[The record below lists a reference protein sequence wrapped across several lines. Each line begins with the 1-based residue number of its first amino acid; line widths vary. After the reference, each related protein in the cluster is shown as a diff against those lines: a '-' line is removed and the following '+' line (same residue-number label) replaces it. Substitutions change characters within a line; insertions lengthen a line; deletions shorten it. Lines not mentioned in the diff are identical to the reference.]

1 MATLKTTTPA
11 TWLSTTTDHT
21 AHNNYSFNL
30 VDRFNHFADSQKQ
43 SHTLWFFMV
52 LMVHGVLLLPLPAVL
67 SYYYDAPVGV
77 LAVTMA
83 CFFTNLIANMGGAGI
98 RATLLFFGGSVLLHV
113 IMALI
118 YIL

>member
-1 MATLKTTTPA
+1 MATLKTIAPA
-11 TWLSTTTDHT
+11 TWINTAEHT
-21 AHNNYSFNL
+21 ADNNYSLNL
-30 VDRFNHFADSQKQ
+30 VVRFNHFADSQKQ

-67 SYYYDAPVGV
+67 LYYYNAPIGV
-77 LAVTMA
+77 LAITMA

-98 RATLLFFGGSVLLHV
+98 RATLLFFGGSILLHV
-113 IMALI
+113 LMALI